1 MVLES
6 LIGHGIH
13 CQGKDYEIVGATGG
27 DAYTMGGPEVFD
39 VFVLSDYLFLEIER
53 GGITGNTIVDTF
65 AAQGV
70 FKLRSGLVKSDNSEN
85 VEQGATLHIRPT
97 EAFIEA
103 HTPNREHY
111 TLTLNPTDFSDYSGG
126 SS

>member
-1 MVLES
+1 MLES

-27 DAYTMGGPEVFD
+27 DAYHKGGAEVFD
-39 VFVLSDYLFLEIER
+39 VFDLSAYTFLKIER
-53 GGITGNTIVDTF
+53 GGVAGNIITKSYE
-65 AAQGV
+65 AQGV
-70 FKLRSGLVKSDNSEN
+70 FKLRSGLVAGENSEN

-97 EAFIEA
+97 EAFLEA
-103 HTPNREHY
+103 IGTNREFVRV
-111 TLTLNPTDFSDYSGG
+111 TLNPTDYSDYSE